1 MFWRMKY
8 TLIKKSIVK
17 GFPGGSMVKN
27 PWATTGDRFDP
38 WSRKIPHAAEKLS
51 LWAATTEL
59 KLQLSE
65 PHMPRVHAVQEER
78 PPLEA

>member
-8 TLIKKSIVK
+8 TLIKKPIVK
-17 GFPGGSMVKN
+17 GFPGGSVVKN
-27 PWATTGDRFDP
+27 PWGTTGDRFDP
-38 WSRKIPHAAEKLS
+38 WSRTIPHAAEKLS

-65 PHMPRVHAVQEER
+65 SHMPRVHAMQEER
-78 PPLEA
+78 PPREA